1 MSHAWLPSSEC
12 GAGCVPPVR
21 RGSGAVRAFVRSI
34 AAAAT
39 LSALPL
45 VLAAGRISATARPGI
60 WRGYA
65 RALLRTFGLRLRISD
80 ERGGSSAGASL
91 LVAGHVSWADV
102 LAVSAVCPVSFVAR
116 ADLLGW
122 PMIGALARR
131 IRVIP
136 IDRASLRS
144 LPTVIESATQTL
156 RSGRSVAVFPEGT
169 TWCGLRH
176 GEFAPALFQA
186 AVEARV
192 PVQPVALRYVDD
204 LGRCTTVPCFVG
216 DETMPQA
223 LLRMLRAKPVTVE
236 VRLAPPVTSAAVA
249 ALRDDSTS
257 GRAADRVRRRELAGH
272 AQDVVL
278 AA

>member
-1 MSHAWLPSSEC
+1 MSHAWLPSSGC
-12 GAGCVPPVR
+12 GAGCVPTLR
-21 RGSGAVRAFVRSI
+21 RGSGAVRAIVR
-34 AAAAT
+34 AVAVAVT

-45 VLAAGRISATARPGI
+45 VLVPARVCASARARL

-65 RALLRTFGLRLRISD
+65 RALLRAFGLRLRIRD
-80 ERGGSSAGASL
+80 DRGTAAGGASL

-116 ADLLGW
+116 ADLMGW
-122 PMIGALARR
+122 PLIGALARR

-136 IDRASLRS
+136 IDRAGLRS
-144 LPTVIESATQTL
+144 LPAVVDTAAGAL

-176 GEFAPALFQA
+176 GAFAPALFQA
-186 AVEARV
+186 AVDAGV

-204 LGRCTTVPCFVG
+204 RGRCTTVPCFVG
-216 DETMPQA
+216 DETMPRA
-223 LLRMLRAKPVTVE
+223 LLRMLRSRPVTVE
-236 VRLAPPVTSAAVA
+236 VRLAPPVQTVEVGP
-249 ALRDDSTS
+249 DDDATAP
-257 GRAADRVRRRELAGH
+257 GRRGDRRRTLAGRV
-272 AQDVVL
+272 QDVVL